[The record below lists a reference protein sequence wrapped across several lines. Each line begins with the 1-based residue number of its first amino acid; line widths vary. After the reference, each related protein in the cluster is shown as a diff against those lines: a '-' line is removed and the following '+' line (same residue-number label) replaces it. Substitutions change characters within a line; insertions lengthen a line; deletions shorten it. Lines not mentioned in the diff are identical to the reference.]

1 MKKEKRYLIK
11 GRDSPLLSHKTII
24 IRERKELKMKCI
36 RKLRKAIAMILAIM
50 LIIGVVPAGSLDLK
64 NVKAADTGTAA
75 FANLGNLGTV
85 NIGSKSESGQ
95 WHKIKI
101 GNDAVFCMDLG
112 KSCYTGYSYTS
123 SDEETI
129 SSSSNNTGRAL
140 KARVAYWFDQ
150 TKKRSDKAYVYS
162 QTLIWAIEEG
172 QTSEEQLTGV
182 IRQVRTN
189 TGYYDGDTA
198 KQLYSEI
205 FGGNGEVKATIKTWT
220 YSGTSSKKDSIQR
233 LLYIKATNKPTY
245 EPISLNVKEQYK
257 QKINFTKYSETRV
270 PLANA
275 TFKIT
280 ALNTKELEKFEGY
293 GMTDGAENGED
304 AVTEMT
310 LNTDSSGNISCYF
323 TYNIQ
328 SKDYYYY
335 SADDLKKMS
344 ADDKKAAKAELKE
357 NGYLFASDLTENSAW
372 DLAYA
377 DAIDQKAAANCSYE
391 IEEISANNANIYDG
405 YFTATSLSG
414 DSINVAGKKVT
425 LSINGNNSWWADDEG
440 AIEDQFQ
447 ARLEIRNNYKKVSVN
462 VVKKDNYSSDGKAHG
477 DAVLDGAVYQLYGN
491 PTCSYEATVYNADGT
506 TKVASPYTVVNGHFE
521 TDYLQSGK
529 TYYLKE
535 IKNPEGYFV
544 SGQIFEIKADA
555 TQYVQEYTA
564 NTQTVEAYEQPT
576 FGKVQIFKTTT
587 DGSTGPAQFEE
598 GAEFQIYLK
607 SKGSYEACDE
617 YERATLTIGK
627 DGSGTSVNAH
637 DGYLYYGTYVIHQTS
652 TGGNDTE
659 MIDDQEIEIAKDITD
674 LNLNGKT
681 YVKLYNNKP
690 FEAFIKIIKKDGD
703 TSETVLKPNTKYQI
717 FKVEEDGSETQIIQQ
732 YSNGN
737 KLVDVDTYV
746 TDESGE
752 VMTVKALKPG
762 KYKIYEVD
770 SASGLYIKD
779 KYIEVE
785 INSKNSNYTSYTDS
799 EGNSHALITIE
810 YVNKEAKGRFTLT
823 KSGEVLKSFSHDVS
837 EPENN
842 KFNFKT
848 DYVKGQKFIIY
859 AAEDI
864 VTQDNQGTNWFDKG
878 EKVATVTTGDGA
890 EFTKQCSDITT
901 ATVDSE
907 NGAVTIYLPL
917 GKYTVKEEE
926 TLYGLVIPDKNSW
939 DIEFK
944 WDDSTKDVVYN
955 STKDTD
961 EDSVLNVKNDR
972 AKPALKVVKKDAKA
986 NIAVPNTM
994 FNLYTKDDI
1003 YNADGEVIVKA
1014 DTLLT
1019 TVKTDKDGTA
1029 KVTMDLPLM
1038 SEKYDK
1044 DSKDNKGL
1052 NSGDYYFLESKIS
1065 NSYYIDEEPI
1075 PVHLEYKDQNTKEIT
1090 VEKVKENL
1098 STEAEFLK
1106 VKLAD
1111 SGLLPGATMNI
1122 TDKQGNVIIS
1132 WITGDST
1139 SIVVTDKADELGYSN
1154 LRTEINSEGY
1164 LVVRGLLHD
1173 EEYTL
1178 SETKPADG
1186 FVTAESITF
1195 KLVEGKDAEG
1205 NIKTDAVIKNADGS
1219 YGTNQENKII
1229 MADDTTKVSIS
1240 KTGVTGKKE
1249 LVGAV
1254 LNVKDKETG
1263 MVIDEWTSG
1272 KEQHMIEGKLIVGKT
1287 YILTERIPADGFAT
1301 ANSIEFTIADTGV
1314 VQQVHMVDQQIK
1326 VKLIKID
1333 SKSKKRLSGAKFV
1346 FKLKGKIVAKV
1357 TTNKKGE
1364 ATIKG
1369 KLIAGKTY
1377 VVEETKAP
1385 KGYDKAKKIKF
1396 TVKDTDKEQI
1406 IKIKDKRSGDATP
1419 STPTWSD
1426 SGAKAPKTGD
1436 MRHE

>member
-1 MKKEKRYLIK
+1 
-11 GRDSPLLSHKTII
+11 
-24 IRERKELKMKCI
+24 
-36 RKLRKAIAMILAIM
+36 MILAIM

-123 SDEETI
+123 SEEETI

-189 TGYYDGDTA
+189 TGYYDSNTA

-205 FGGNGEVKATIKTWT
+205 FGGSGEVTATIKTWT

-462 VVKKDNYSSDGKAHG
+462 VVKKDNFSSDGKAHG
-477 DAVLDGAVYQLYGN
+477 DAVLDDAVYQLYGN

-564 NTQTVEAYEQPT
+564 NAQTIEAYEQPT

-717 FKVEEDGSETQIIQQ
+717 FKVGEDGSETQIIQQ

-810 YVNKEAKGRFTLT
+810 YVNKEAKGRFTIT

-848 DYVKGQKFIIY
+848 DYVKGQKFVIY

-878 EKVATVTTGDGA
+878 ELVATVTTGDGA
-890 EFTKQCSDITT
+890 EFTKTCSDITA
-901 ATVDSE
+901 ATVDDE
-907 NGAVTIYLPL
+907 TGAVTVYLPL

-926 TLYGLVIPDKNSW
+926 TLYGYVIPDKNTW

-944 WDDSTKDVVYN
+944 WNDSKTDVVSN

-961 EDSVLNVKNDR
+961 EESNLNVKNDR
-972 AKPALKVVKKDAKA
+972 AKANVEITKNDKKADIGVAD
-986 NIAVPNTM
+986 TL
-994 FNLYTKDDI
+994 FNLYTKNDI
-1003 YNADGEVIVKA
+1003 YNADGELILKA
-1014 DTLLT
+1014 DGLVTS
-1019 TVKTDKDGTA
+1019 VKTDKEGRAKIGT
-1029 KVTMDLPLM
+1029 DLPLM
-1038 SEKYDK
+1038 SEGYETATDK
-1044 DSKDNKGL
+1044 TGL
-1052 NSGDYYFLESKIS
+1052 NSGDYYFVEAEIS
-1065 NSYYIDEEPI
+1065 NSYYIDKT
-1075 PVHLEYKDQNTKEIT
+1075 PVDIHLEYKDAKTAIIKAEAKKINTSTE
-1090 VEKVKENL
+1090 VNL
-1098 STEAEFLK
+1098 SK

-1111 SGLLPGATMNI
+1111 STELAGASLKV
-1122 TDKQGNVIIS
+1122 TDKSGNEIIS
-1132 WITGDST
+1132 WISGNADSVK
-1139 SIVVTDKADELGYSN
+1139 ITDKANELGYRN
-1154 LRTEINSEGY
+1154 LRATMVNGN
-1164 LVVRGLLHD
+1164 LVIDGLLQN
-1173 EEYTL
+1173 EIYTMT
-1178 SETKPADG
+1178 ETRPADG
-1186 FVTAESITF
+1186 YATAESIRF
-1195 KLVEGKDAEG
+1195 KLTEG
-1205 NIKTDAVIKNADGS
+1205 NVNGEVTTIATVVGNDGS
-1219 YGTNQENKII
+1219 ESVQPENKVV
-1229 MADDTTKVSIS
+1229 MKDDTIKVNFS
-1240 KTGVTGKKE
+1240 KTKITGSKELPGCEVKITDENGNVVEKWTTGKKSH
-1249 LVGAV
+1249 LV
-1254 LNVKDKETG
+1254 D
-1263 MVIDEWTSG
+1263 
-1272 KEQHMIEGKLIVGKT
+1272 GKLVAGKT
-1287 YILTERIPADGFAT
+1287 YTFTETRPADGFAT
-1301 ANSIEFTIADTGV
+1301 AESIKFTVSDTGEIQKVHMKDDTIKVEVLKTDKKDKNKKLKDAEFT
-1314 VQQVHMVDQQIK
+1314 
-1326 VKLIKID
+1326 
-1333 SKSKKRLSGAKFV
+1333 
-1346 FKLKGKIVAKV
+1346 FKLDGKKV
-1357 TTNKKGE
+1357 
-1364 ATIKG
+1364 ATIKTNKEGIAKLYG

-1377 VVEETKAP
+1377 EVEETKAP
-1385 KGYDKAKKIKF
+1385 DGWKIKPAF
-1396 TVKDTDKEQI
+1396 KFKVKDTGKVQI
-1406 IKIKDKRSGDATP
+1406 IKVSDERSGDATP
-1419 STPTWSD
+1419 NTPNWND
-1426 SGAKAPKTGD
+1426 SGADSPQTGEIGNQLLW
-1436 MRHE
+1436 MALLILSFVGIVISRHRYRLRKNDEK